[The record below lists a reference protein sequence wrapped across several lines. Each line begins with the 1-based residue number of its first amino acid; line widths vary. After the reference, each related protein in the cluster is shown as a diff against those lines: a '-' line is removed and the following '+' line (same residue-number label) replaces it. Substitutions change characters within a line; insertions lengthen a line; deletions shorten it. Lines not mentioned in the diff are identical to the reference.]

1 MSVNEEQT
9 VARIERLRF
18 IELLLYFNGSVN
30 RDDLINRFGIS
41 KASASNLLSAYSQLA
56 PNNLTYNVHL
66 KRYEIDRDFRAVFD
80 GRIPTDRVPVY
91 TMPKIYDVTE
101 SEIVEKIA
109 RISRAIQATRSLSIE
124 YSSASSGQSKREVVP
139 IAFGDNLLRW
149 HLRAFDRKRQR
160 YADFVLH
167 RIHNVKEL
175 SEDKIQSHEHPNG
188 DKQWHT
194 FIELKLQFH
203 SDNLEDI
210 ASFSFDEDTLIVT
223 LRAAMAGYFLQLWN
237 VDCSPDKRLRGKQ
250 YQYFL
255 ANLSDVSRVA
265 NLTLAPG
272 FSKNTQ
278 LNSKEFHI
286 IP

>member
-1 MSVNEEQT
+1 MSKNEERT
-9 VARIERLRF
+9 VAQIERLRF

-66 KRYEIDRDFRAVFD
+66 KRYEIDKEFRAIFD

-91 TMPKIYDVTE
+91 TIPKLFDATD
-101 SEIVEKIA
+101 SETVEKIA
-109 RISRAIQATRSLSIE
+109 RISRAIQTTSSLSIE

-139 IAFGDNLLRW
+139 VAFGDNLLRW
-149 HLRAFDRKRQR
+149 HLRAFDRKRQQ

-167 RIHNVKEL
+167 RIRNVKEI
-175 SEDKIQSHEHPNG
+175 SEDLIQPHEHPNG

-194 FIELKLQFH
+194 FINLKLQFH
-203 SDNLEDI
+203 TVNLED
-210 ASFSFDEDTLIVT
+210 ATSFSTDGDTLTVT

-237 VDCSPDKRLRGKQ
+237 VDCSTDRRLTGKQ
-250 YQYFL
+250 FQYFL
-255 ANLSDVSRVA
+255 ANLSEISKVS

-272 FSKNTQ
+272 YTTN
-278 LNSKEFHI
+278 N
-286 IP
+286 

>member
-1 MSVNEEQT
+1 MSGNEEQT

-56 PNNLTYNVHL
+56 PNNLAYNVRL
-66 KRYEIDRDFRAVFD
+66 KRYEIDREFRAVFD

-139 IAFGDNLLRW
+139 VAFGDNLLRW
-149 HLRAFDRKRQR
+149 HLRAFDRKRQQ

-175 SEDKIQSHEHPNG
+175 SEDQIQSHEHPNR

-203 SDNLEDI
+203 TDNLEDV
-210 ASFSFDEDTLIVT
+210 ASFSFGGDTLIVT

-237 VDCSPDKRLRGKQ
+237 VDCSPDRQLRGKQ
-250 YQYFL
+250 FQYFL

-278 LNSKEFHI
+278 SNSKE
-286 IP
+286 

>member
-1 MSVNEEQT
+1 MSGNEEQT

-18 IELLLYFNGSVN
+18 IELLLYFNGTVN

-56 PNNLTYNVHL
+56 PNNLAYNVHL
-66 KRYEIDRDFRAVFD
+66 KRYEIDREFRAVFD

-91 TMPKIYDVTE
+91 TMPKLFDVTE
-101 SEIVEKIA
+101 SEIVEKVA
-109 RISRAIQATRSLSIE
+109 RISRAIQATRPLSIE
-124 YSSASSGQSKREVVP
+124 YSSASSGRNMREVVP
-139 IAFGDNLLRW
+139 VAFGDNLLRW
-149 HLRAFDRKRQR
+149 HLRAFDRKRQH

-175 SEDKIQSHEHPNG
+175 SEDLIQSHEHPNR

-203 SDNLEDI
+203 TDNLEDV
-210 ASFSFDEDTLIVT
+210 ASFSFDGDTLTVT

-237 VDCSPDKRLRGKQ
+237 VDCSPDRQLRGKQ
-250 YQYFL
+250 FQYFL

-272 FSKNTQ
+272 FSKNSK
-278 LNSKEFHI
+278 LNSEE
-286 IP
+286 